1 MGVEKKT
8 RSEILSRMAAD
19 LFVKSEEGQEL
30 SFKIDRLRN
39 GIKKVIEGD
48 NPVFGKFRELVESF
62 DGIIPDE
69 KQRYNAAIK
78 ALSTTSKLS
87 RPEIVKAVNNQ
98 LDQLKTLEKG
108 LMPALPGW
116 RDEFKLL
123 KGKSLAIRD
132 EISRLREKLGQLESE
147 EKGIVND
154 MVAREK
160 EAELVENAV
169 TELFTEIE
177 AEITYIKKKVEEFSS
192 ESPAPQPIPP
202 RAPLH
207 KSDLPGEEKGDGKQK
222 NEIFDSS
229 APQDTQWE
237 KKCPMCGGRMSIHVK
252 DEIWLCYTC
261 AYEESTTDGSRGKS
275 EEKGEHPNAPE
286 STPAS
291 MPVFDPSPLP
301 AVPLSSRSSSET
313 QKSKKGPS
321 PSNNPPSAKKKAC
334 PACREKM
341 DWDQSENGW
350 RCSFCGYSRSV

>member
-1 MGVEKKT
+1 MGVEKKS
-8 RSEILSRMAAD
+8 RSEILSRMAAE
-19 LFVKSEEGQEL
+19 LFVRSEEGQDL

-98 LDQLKTLEKG
+98 LDQLKMLEKG

-116 RDEFKLL
+116 RDEFKVL
-123 KGKSLAIRD
+123 KGKSLELRD
-132 EISRLREKLGQLESE
+132 EISRLRERLGRLESE
-147 EKGIVND
+147 EKVIVND

-160 EAELVENAV
+160 EAELVEKAV
-169 TELFTEIE
+169 AELFTEIG
-177 AEITYIKKKVEEFSS
+177 AEIGDIKKKVEEFSA
-192 ESPAPQPIPP
+192 ESAAPQPIPP
-202 RAPLH
+202 RAPIH
-207 KSDLPGEEKGDGKQK
+207 KGDLPREEKGDGKQK
-222 NEIFDSS
+222 NETPDAS

-237 KKCPMCGGRMSIHVK
+237 KKCPMCGGRMSIHMK

-261 AYEESTTDGSRGKS
+261 AYEESTTDGSQGKS
-275 EEKGEHPNAPE
+275 EEKNEHPNAPKPA
-286 STPAS
+286 PAS
-291 MPVFDPSPLP
+291 DPAPPPAAPSSSP
-301 AVPLSSRSSSET
+301 SSSEI

-341 DWDQSENGW
+341 DWDQSENAW
-350 RCSFCGYSRSV
+350 RCSFCGYSRSI